1 MSTSVISLFA
11 ESDEN
16 VECSPPEDGRCDHP
30 TNRQT
35 DAISVLLAGRSLL
48 SRLGSDPTPPLGF
61 WLRCQLLAMPS
72 FKAKQSNAAAGIPQS
87 MDEKKFIRRELRF
100 DLKSMRER
108 ACVGVRRA
116 AAFLGLSERLME
128 KDMPRSLTLGG
139 NVKLQF
145 LPDPYPDD
153 GLPVLRENWRA
164 WIIGNALR
172 ELDQFLSLFL
182 DEAYDVVQQSK
193 IMSGENSADH
203 KWKRIVGKTNAAEKH
218 KLVLENAG
226 QNMEDHIDEHGCLV
240 SLSQV
245 RNCLSHDLGVVT
257 PKRTFNGELCVRWI
271 AIRTMIQQGG
281 RIFDMDAVELPFHL
295 DPDGPHGIVFAKVEL
310 AERKFAIGNQ
320 IRFTPDELLGICL
333 FYQIVIDRVSQA
345 VQNYAEDCG
354 VVFDRP

>member
-1 MSTSVISLFA
+1 
-11 ESDEN
+11 
-16 VECSPPEDGRCDHP
+16 
-30 TNRQT
+30 
-35 DAISVLLAGRSLL
+35 
-48 SRLGSDPTPPLGF
+48 
-61 WLRCQLLAMPS
+61 
-72 FKAKQSNAAAGIPQS
+72 
-87 MDEKKFIRRELRF
+87 MDEKKRIRRELRF

-116 AAFLGLSERLME
+116 AAFLGLSERFME
-128 KDMPRSLTLGG
+128 QDMPRSLTLGG
-139 NVKLQF
+139 NVKRQF

-153 GLPVLRENWRA
+153 HVPELRENWRT

-193 IMSGENSADH
+193 VVSGENPADH
-203 KWKRIVGKTNAAEKH
+203 NWKRIDGQTNAADKH
-218 KLVLENAG
+218 KLVLEKARRK
-226 QNMEDHIDEHGCLV
+226 MEEHMDEHVCLV

-257 PKRTFNGELCVRWI
+257 PKRTLNGELRVRWI
-271 AIRTMIQQGG
+271 AIRTMIQQGEK
-281 RIFDMDAVELPFHL
+281 ILDMDAVELPFQL
-295 DPDGPHGIVFAKVEL
+295 DPGGPDGIVFAKVEL
-310 AERKFAIGNQ
+310 AERKFAIGNH